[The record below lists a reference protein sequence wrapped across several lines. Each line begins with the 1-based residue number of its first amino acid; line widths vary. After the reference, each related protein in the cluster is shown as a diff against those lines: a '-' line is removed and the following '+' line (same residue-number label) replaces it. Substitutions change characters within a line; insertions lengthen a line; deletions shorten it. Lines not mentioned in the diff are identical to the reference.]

1 MSVLVLARTI
11 IFLPSS
17 SYGTVFWIL
26 DESNAGNT
34 QLLLLGSAH
43 LHPSCQLRGW
53 GCTRSWEGRA
63 PEQLAH
69 TGHWAILC
77 HVASC

>member
-17 SYGTVFWIL
+17 LYGAVFWIL

-34 QLLLLGSAH
+34 QLSYCWAVLTYIPPASYGAGDA
-43 LHPSCQLRGW
+43 QEVGK
-53 GCTRSWEGRA
+53 
-63 PEQLAH
+63 LAQ